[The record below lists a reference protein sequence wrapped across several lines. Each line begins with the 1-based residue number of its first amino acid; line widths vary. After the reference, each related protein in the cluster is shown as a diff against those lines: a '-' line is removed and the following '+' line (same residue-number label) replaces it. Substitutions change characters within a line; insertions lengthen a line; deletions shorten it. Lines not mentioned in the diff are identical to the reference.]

1 MANLHERKYEIYDA
15 DASFTEST
23 SMIAD
28 YSVIERQ
35 MEEACG
41 DESMSHPTLPSGHV
55 IDCKNTMQSYDFP
68 LDSSVETPT
77 TSHTSSKGATK
88 AVICTTPGT
97 FRQSEVNSTANSA
110 GLTSASNNS
119 NTEDVHAV
127 AIVEGKLFNDESTH
141 RPHLNRRLW
150 WTGGVLAVAIAIVVT
165 GVCASGKCSAKISP
179 PSNILNSTGRLPP
192 TMSPTET
199 PIDVM
204 VERTVASFVNEISF
218 LDEEILVNG
227 TTPESRALAWLI
239 QKDTLFNSSALMTLD
254 AGTETDVSFRIRQR
268 YRFGTSK
275 RTKTALLSKTGPRLL
290 VGWNTTMNVNG
301 TG

>member
-1 MANLHERKYEIYDA
+1 
-15 DASFTEST
+15 
-23 SMIAD
+23 
-28 YSVIERQ
+28 

-41 DESMSHPTLPSGHV
+41 DESMSHPTLPSGRV

-88 AVICTTPGT
+88 AIICTTPGT
-97 FRQSEVNSTANSA
+97 FRQSEVNGTANSA
-110 GLTSASNNS
+110 GLISASNNS

-127 AIVEGKLFNDESTH
+127 AIVEGKLFNDESTNS
-141 RPHLNRRLW
+141 PHLYRRLW
-150 WTGGVLAVAIAIVVT
+150 WTCGVLAVAIAIVIT
-165 GVCASGKCSAKISP
+165 GVCASGKCSAKSNSP
-179 PSNILNSTGRLPP
+179 STNVLNSTGSLPP

-204 VERTVASFVNEISF
+204 VARAVASFVNEISL

-239 QKDTLFNSSALMTLD
+239 QKDTLFNNSALMTLD
-254 AGTETDVSFRIRQR
+254 TETETDVSFRIRQR
-268 YRFGTSK
+268 FPLITLWYQQTDEDGAFVKNWAT
-275 RTKTALLSKTGPRLL
+275 TL